1 MNILVLAAGQPSPD
15 IQGGNYPVCLVELDG
30 LSVLEL
36 LVKSCKDLGD
46 TQFIF
51 TFCEDDIRRY
61 HLDNVARLLVPQSKI
76 ISVSSQTAGAACTA
90 LLAITY
96 IDKNEELLIVNG
108 NEFLNANF
116 SEIIYDF
123 RSRKLD
129 AGTVVFNSIH
139 PRYSYV
145 RLNEENYIIEAA
157 EKNPISRN
165 ATAGFYWYARGSDF
179 ISSAQMMVRKNA
191 SVDNLYY
198 ISPTLNEMVLR
209 QARMGVFSVDSN
221 QYIPLKTERQLN
233 NTGGM

>member
-15 IQGGNYPVCLVELDG
+15 IQDGNYPVCLVELEG
-30 LSVLEL
+30 VSVLEL
-36 LVKSCKDLGD
+36 LVKACKDLKD

-51 TFCEDDIRRY
+51 TFCENDIRRH
-61 HLDNVARLLVPQSKI
+61 HLDNIAQLLAPQSKI

-90 LLAITY
+90 LLAIAH
-96 IDKNEELLIVNG
+96 IDKEEELLIING

-123 RSRKLD
+123 RVRKLD

-165 ATAGFYWYARGSDF
+165 ATAGFYWYSKGTDF
-179 ISSAQMMVRKNA
+179 ITSAQKMIRKSA
-191 SVDNLYY
+191 SVDDLYY
-198 ISPTLNEMVLR
+198 ISPTLNEMVLK
-209 QARMGVFSVDSN
+209 QARMGVFPVDSSR
-221 QYIPLKTERQLN
+221 YIPLKTERQLS
-233 NTGGM
+233 NTRFM